1 MGDRIEVDNVV
12 EILCPHCNKEIEL
25 DDDDSGTFACPFCE
39 GEFEWNLEEEDD
51 FEDFESDDGL
61 FYTTD
66 FSAMPAV
73 RLTLGI
79 SFSIWMGLYALGGL
93 TLIGSGMFLGSV
105 ESEYGTG
112 TSAGTFVMFLGL
124 VLTGIGITGVV
135 FGIITLRGNLIGVI
149 ATSIISSVS
158 FVVNIIQWEGGS
170 SIPALLIHL
179 SFLGFSLS
187 CLFVPLLKAQFTGV
201 LVTRIESVPR
211 PDYMGPTS
219 PKGKHIHPF
228 EWVGHGL
235 SFVLL
240 IFIIVSLS
248 STWYSAEYSDED
260 AFEMGLRDISLTTTY
275 GPVSTVEV
283 ASYSEL
289 VDDLQQSY
297 DRNCIEN
304 SDYSCLEELA
314 FLEYWESWELA
325 GAILW
330 YMLILCLCV
339 SIASLIGRTLTV
351 LVNLEVINVPDLPYM
366 IAELTRKFAPF
377 VVSGVLFLGTII
389 FMIFSPGDELLQIPG
404 LSLESGFGMIAW
416 FSLALPVLVVGFTV
430 YEIDFS

>member
-1 MGDRIEVDNVV
+1 MV
-12 EILCPHCNKEIEL
+12 EILCPHCHEEIEL
-25 DDDDSGTFACPFCE
+25 DDDASGTFGCPFCE
-39 GEFEWNLEEEDD
+39 GEFEWNLEEEGDL
-51 FEDFESDDGL
+51 EDFETDDGL

-73 RLTLGI
+73 HLALGI
-79 SFSIWMGLYALGGL
+79 SFSIWMGLYAFGGL
-93 TLIGSGMFLGSV
+93 ALIGNGMFIGSV
-105 ESEYGTG
+105 ESEFGTG
-112 TSAGTFVMFLGL
+112 TSAGTFLMLLGL
-124 VLTGIGITGVV
+124 VLTGIGISGVV
-135 FGIITLRGNLIGVI
+135 FGVMTFRGNLIGVI
-149 ATSIISSVS
+149 ATSVISSVG
-158 FVVNIIQWEGGS
+158 VLLNIIQWEGGS
-170 SIPALLIHL
+170 SIPPLLIHL

-187 CLFVPLLKAQFTGV
+187 CLFVPILKAQFTGV

-211 PDYMGPTS
+211 PNYMGKTS

-235 SFVLL
+235 SVVLL

-248 STWYSAEYSDED
+248 STWYSAEYSDGD
-260 AFEMGLRDISLTTTY
+260 AFEMGLSDISLTTNY
-275 GPVSTVEV
+275 GVVSTVEV

-304 SDYSCLEELA
+304 SDSSCLEELA

-351 LVNLEVINVPDLPYM
+351 LVNLEAVNVPDVPYM

-377 VVSGVLFLGTII
+377 VISGLMFLSTII
-389 FMIFSPGDELLQIPG
+389 FMIFSPGDEMLQVPG
-404 LSLESGFGMIAW
+404 FNLESGFGMIAW
-416 FSLALPVLVVGFTV
+416 FSLALPILVVGVTV